1 MNVTLVRQK
10 EVRGM
15 EENGLYPVIQLPRGI
30 SVAVATCDMQ
40 GNRAEPHELLSLF
53 PYNGVIYAPVK
64 EPNLHVGILITSDH
78 TLGLPMTVEGEPI
91 CGDRAGDGPFN
102 PNGPGLMPYVRSYNS
117 LFIAHRI
124 ANVGGFGRPIMTTL
138 PDAGYAIGESENR
151 YDSRRARQVRGEF
164 RIWSRTQQE
173 APRDAKRGGS
183 GFDRGQAMGNDYDRG
198 NIAAVD
204 KGYYSGQREEAIC
217 NVALGLGDGEELST
231 SIDDKLSFLEDA
243 MALPRIQI
251 VAENHVLPYI
261 QPILNCDARDI
272 RWSTPFALG
281 WKNTP
286 PILRRPPVATATP
299 SLGSPKRPTAA
310 APDSTPRPQRGPVCR
325 S

>member
-1 MNVTLVRQK
+1 MKVTLVCQK
-10 EVRGM
+10 QVRGL
-15 EENGLYPVIQLPRGI
+15 EENGLYPVLKLPRKI
-30 SVAVATCDMQ
+30 SLAVATCWMD
-40 GNRAEPHELLSLF
+40 GNEAKPHSLLSLF

-64 EPNLHVGILITSDH
+64 EPNLHIGILITSEQ

-91 CGDRAGDGPFN
+91 CGDRQGDGPFN
-102 PNGPGLMPYVRSYNS
+102 PNGLGLMPFVRSYNS

-124 ANVGGFGRPIMTTL
+124 AGVGGFGRPIMTTL

-173 APRDAKRGGS
+173 ERNDMKRGEI
-183 GFDRGQAMGNDYDRG
+183 GFDRGPAMGSYDRG

-204 KGYYSGQREEAIC
+204 KSYNSGQREDAIC
-217 NVALGLGDGEELST
+217 NVALGLGEGEELST
-231 SIDDKLSFLEDA
+231 TIDDKISFLEDA
-243 MALPRIQI
+243 MALPPIQV

-261 QPILNCDARDI
+261 QPILNCDVQDI
-272 RWSTPFALG
+272 CWSTPFALD
-281 WKNTP
+281 WKNFR

-299 SLGSPKRPTAA
+299 SLGAPKRPTAPP
-310 APDSTPRPQRGPVCR
+310 APTGMNNPRGPAR
-325 S
+325 RAP

>member
-15 EENGLYPVIQLPRGI
+15 EENGLYPVVKLPRGI
-30 SVAVATCDMQ
+30 SVAVATCYMKGKQ
-40 GNRAEPHELLSLF
+40 AEPHELLSLF

-64 EPNLHVGILITSDH
+64 EPNLPIGILITSEQ

-102 PNGPGLMPYVRSYNS
+102 PNGPGLMPYVRGYNS

-124 ANVGGFGRPIMTTL
+124 ADVGGFGRPIMTTL

-173 APRDAKRGGS
+173 APRDAKRAS
-183 GFDRGQAMGNDYDRG
+183 GIDRG

-231 SIDDKLSFLEDA
+231 SIDDNLSFLEDA
-243 MALPRIQI
+243 MALPPIQI

-261 QPILNCDARDI
+261 QPILNCDPQDI
-272 RWSTPFALG
+272 CWSTPFVLD
-281 WKNTP
+281 WKKLS

-299 SLGSPKRPTAA
+299 SLGLPKRPTAA
-310 APDSTPRPQRGPVCR
+310 AAEANPRPRGPAYR